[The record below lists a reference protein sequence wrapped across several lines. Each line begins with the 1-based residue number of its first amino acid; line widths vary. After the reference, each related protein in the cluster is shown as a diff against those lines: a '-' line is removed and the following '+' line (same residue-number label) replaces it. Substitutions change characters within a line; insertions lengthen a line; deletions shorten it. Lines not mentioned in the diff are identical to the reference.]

1 MNISAIILNDKHV
14 SDSDRIALTWSKT
27 PKHALVLVYVPNTSP
42 ENDHAVRLFATVNHQ
57 RNDMEM
63 AIYCAT
69 HSNDKLIFPK
79 MEPPYI
85 IIFKNNLLQSVYN
98 EKIDKETVSKIIGT
112 VLESDVKPG
121 APPEH
126 LAGVPEAHAA
136 SAHAGAHAG
145 AHAASAVSE
154 QPEDVPAT
162 KSRTRKYSSYSD
174 AY

>member
-14 SDSDRIALTWSKT
+14 SDYDKISLTWSKT

-42 ENDHAVRLFATVNHQ
+42 ENDQAVRLFATVNHQ

-85 IIFKNNLLQSVYN
+85 IIFKNNLLQSVYS

-112 VLESDVKPG
+112 ILDSDMKTG
-121 APPEH
+121 APTEH
-126 LAGVPEAHAA
+126 LSGTNENANTE
-136 SAHAGAHAG
+136 
-145 AHAASAVSE
+145 AVSE
-154 QPEDVPAT
+154 QPEDTPVNAT
-162 KSRTRKYSSYSD
+162 KSRTRKYSSYSE